1 MEVASSGGVVVVVEV
16 LWCWCSGFSTSR
28 GSESDKVD
36 PPWPQV
42 GGQQVVQ
49 QRPPGGQQQQQVIR
63 QATAPGQVGVDRI
76 DAKK

>member
-1 MEVASSGGVVVVVEV
+1 MLV
-16 LWCWCSGFSTSR
+16 LWLRFSTNRSK
-28 GSESDKVD
+28 SDEFD

-76 DAKK
+76 EAEK